1 MRGFPAP
8 HPNGVN
14 AHPLRADG
22 SGTNL
27 SGTDWHLPE
36 GWQAGVPDMSP
47 CRYGVKLRHY
57 YFS

>member
-14 AHPLRADG
+14 ANPLRADG
-22 SGTNL
+22 SGANL

-36 GWQAGVPDMSP
+36 GWQAG
-47 CRYGVKLRHY
+47 
-57 YFS
+57 